1 MPFFVDKMLFMVL
14 NINIL
19 CTGGFSMKKFVS
31 IISLVIALSLMMSIT
46 ASAEPGFAYKE
57 EDLTAFAPK
66 WSSIQADETV
76 ISLTPGGEIGEMRFA
91 WLSKE
96 SDTNVS
102 FRISENSDMSG
113 CSEVAVVTS
122 DAISDYSS
130 NQVTVTG
137 LEEGKTYY
145 YSYTENGA
153 WSKAEAF
160 TVQPDDEFTVLY
172 VSDAQIGR
180 SGDENLEEILIRDTC
195 GWHYTVNKMLTKYP
209 NAAFAISGGD
219 QFQSPDS
226 ITQMKAYLSPE
237 KLRSLPV
244 ANAIGNHDD
253 DSSLYDE
260 IFNNPNEVF
269 ELLPSEAGTGYYY
282 TYGDVLFI
290 TINSNNTF
298 LPDTARVLRKAVK
311 AYPDAKW
318 RVVTM
323 HHNPYSASLSD
334 KDYSEE
340 RVLFSSLYDC
350 YDIDLVLSGHDHLYS
365 RTEVMHG
372 GKTTDGEGT
381 VYVQSSSASGSNYD
395 PLPDETASFIVSS
408 FDVRVP
414 TYTALTFTENA
425 IIGTTYRTDTD
436 EIIDSFNVADNETNS
451 NANMFSVVI
460 SIFRTLF
467 SMI

>member
-1 MPFFVDKMLFMVL
+1 
-14 NINIL
+14 
-19 CTGGFSMKKFVS
+19 MKKR
-31 IISLVIALSLMMSIT
+31 IISAVLALCLIFGAVMP
-46 ASAEPGFAYKE
+46 AFAEPGFAYKE
-57 EDLTAFAPK
+57 EVLTAFAPK
-66 WSSIQADETV
+66 WQAIKTDETI
-76 ISLTPGGEIGEMRFA
+76 ISLTPGGKIGEMRFA
-91 WLSKE
+91 WLSPENDK
-96 SDTNVS
+96 DVS
-102 FRISENSDMSG
+102 FRISENADMSA
-113 CSEVAVVTS
+113 CREIEVATS
-122 DAISDYSS
+122 DAISDYNS
-130 NQVTVTG
+130 NKVTVTG

-145 YSYTENGA
+145 YSYTENGK
-153 WSKAEAF
+153 WSEAAAF

-180 SGDENLEEILIRDTC
+180 SGDETLEEILIRDTC
-195 GWHYTVNKMLTKYP
+195 GWNYTVEKMLAQYP

-226 ITQMKAYLSPE
+226 LTQMKAYLSPE

-244 ANAIGNHDD
+244 ANTIGNHDD
-253 DSSLYDE
+253 DSTLYGE

-282 TYGDVLFI
+282 SYGDVLFI
-290 TINSNNTF
+290 TVNSNNTF
-298 LPDTARVLRKAVK
+298 LLDTARVLRQAVK

-323 HHNPYSASLSD
+323 HHNPYSASLSGD
-334 KDYSEE
+334 EYSEE

-350 YDIDLVLSGHDHLYS
+350 YDIDLVLSGHDHFYS
-365 RTEVMHG
+365 RTEKMYG
-372 GKTTDGEGT
+372 GEITEGEGT

-395 PLPDETASFIVSS
+395 PLPEELASFTVSA

-414 TYTALTFTENA
+414 TYTAFTFTDDA

-436 EIIDSFNVADNETNS
+436 AVIDSFEIEDNTADS
-451 NANMFSVVI
+451 KANIFSAVV